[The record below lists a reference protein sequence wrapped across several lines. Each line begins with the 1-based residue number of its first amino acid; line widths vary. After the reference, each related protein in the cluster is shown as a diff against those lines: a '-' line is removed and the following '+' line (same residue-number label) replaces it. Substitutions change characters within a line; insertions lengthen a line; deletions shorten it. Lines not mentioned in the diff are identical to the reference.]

1 MHQLLPTDLLNG
13 KKCVLNGRNNDG
25 VQACKCIALSFRSM
39 FESLYLSEYQCSN
52 FSSDFQVVRLK
63 LENGKRIVGT
73 LIPGSALNATLK
85 CLQQGSEEAEETI
98 Y

>member
-1 MHQLLPTDLLNG
+1 
-13 KKCVLNGRNNDG
+13 
-25 VQACKCIALSFRSM
+25 M
-39 FESLYLSEYQCSN
+39 FN

>member
-1 MHQLLPTDLLNG
+1 MYSTVFQKYVWEPVP
-13 KKCVLNGRNNDG
+13 KWK
-25 VQACKCIALSFRSM
+25 SM
-39 FESLYLSEYQCSN
+39 FN